1 MEQMRAGLFLGEK
14 HVDVQLINRPVLK
27 EGEVLLRVSYAGIC
41 GSDMMIY
48 YGKHPRAKAPLAMG
62 HEFCGVI
69 EEVNGDIPFQ
79 VGERVVVEPT
89 LSCGTCDACI
99 AGQYHVCR
107 TLRLIGIDCN
117 GGFAEYVAV
126 PHHRLHRISEG
137 LSSAHAALTEPLA
150 VAVHTVRRAGVKVG
164 DLVVILGGGPIGL
177 LVGLIAREAGA
188 SKVVVSDIS
197 PFRLQKA
204 KDLGFIAVDAKTENI
219 TDVVANMTSGV
230 GADVVFE
237 VAGTQIT
244 AQQMVD
250 TIKTQGQICVVSMY
264 KQSPTIN
271 LAAMH
276 FRELSLTTTRC
287 YSRKDFQTAIE
298 FMASG
303 KVDVSPLI
311 SHELELDQ
319 LAEGFKFMENPEE
332 ALKILIK
339 P

>member
-14 HVDVQLINRPVLK
+14 HVDVQLIDRPVPK
-27 EGEVLLRVSYAGIC
+27 EGEVLLRVSHAGIC

-89 LSCGTCDACI
+89 LSCGTCDACT

-117 GGFAEYVAV
+117 GGFAEFVAV
-126 PHHRLHRISEG
+126 PYHRLHRISEE
-137 LSSAHAALTEPLA
+137 LSNAHAALTEPLA
-150 VAVHTVRRAGVKVG
+150 VAVHTVRRSGVKVG

-188 SKVVVSDIS
+188 SKIVVSDIS

-204 KDLGFIAVDAKTENI
+204 KDLGFTAVDAKVDNI
-219 TDVVANMTSGV
+219 TDVVAKMTNGV

-244 AQQMVD
+244 AQQMVEA
-250 TIKTQGQICVVSMY
+250 IKTQGQICVVSMY

-271 LAAMH
+271 LASMH

-319 LAEGFKFMENPEE
+319 LADGFKYMENPEE